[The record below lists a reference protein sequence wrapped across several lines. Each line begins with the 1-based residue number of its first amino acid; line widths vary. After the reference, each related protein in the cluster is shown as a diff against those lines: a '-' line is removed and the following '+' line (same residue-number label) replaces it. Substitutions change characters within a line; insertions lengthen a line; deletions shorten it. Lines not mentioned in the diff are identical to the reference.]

1 MKNIVLVGLMGA
13 GKTTVG
19 KILSEKLK
27 REFID
32 TDEMIVKSEKK
43 SINEIFAQN
52 GEKYF
57 RELEKNIVLK
67 VSQMVDKVI
76 SVGGGALE
84 NFENVSNLKHN
95 GILFYLKADV
105 DTLEKRLK
113 NATDRPLL
121 KNTMLKEKLTELLNK
136 REKNYLLSQEIIN
149 TSNSKSTDIISE
161 EIIEYYGKYN

>member
-19 KILSEKLK
+19 KVLAEKLQK
-27 REFID
+27 EFID
-32 TDEMIVKSEKK
+32 TDEVIVKTENK
-43 SINEIFAQN
+43 SINEIFTEK
-52 GEKYF
+52 GEIYF
-57 RELEKNIVLK
+57 RELEKNVIAR
-67 VSQMVDKVI
+67 VSQMSDKVI

-84 NFENVSNLKHN
+84 NQENIFNLKKN

-105 DTLEKRLK
+105 DTLEKRLQ

-121 KNTMLKEKLTELLNK
+121 KNVPLKEKLAKLLEK
-136 REKNYLLSQEIIN
+136 REKNYLLSEKVIN
-149 TSNSKSTDIISE
+149 TNCEKLVETIAE

>member
-67 VSQMVDKVI
+67 VSQMVDKII

-84 NFENVSNLKHN
+84 NSENVSNLKHN